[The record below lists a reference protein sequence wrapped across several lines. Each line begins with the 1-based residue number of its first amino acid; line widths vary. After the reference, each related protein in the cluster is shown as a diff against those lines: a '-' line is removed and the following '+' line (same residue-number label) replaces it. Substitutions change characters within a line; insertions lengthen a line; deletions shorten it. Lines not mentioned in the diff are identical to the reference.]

1 MTRFEELLDA
11 KLAGELSPDENREF
25 AALLMLDEN
34 RSAFEAHEE
43 TVALLE
49 GVERHVPSSSFT
61 EEVLARL
68 PDRRSRPW
76 EKACDL
82 VWAPRTVRW
91 NFATAFALSFVLVV
105 TALAWKTLPSRM
117 AVGPDP
123 RPVVTL
129 FRFSLDAPGA
139 QQVSLAGEFNG
150 WRTDEIFLADVTG
163 RGRFSVTLPLKPG
176 RYAYMFVFDGAT
188 WMTDPR
194 AEAYRDD
201 GFGNKNALVNIAVP
215 TVGHGDT

>member
-1 MTRFEELLDA
+1 MTRFEELLKG
-11 KLAGELSPDENREF
+11 KLAGEVSTDENQEF
-25 AALLMLDEN
+25 SALLVVAEN
-34 RSAFEAHEE
+34 RRAFATHQQ

-76 EKACDL
+76 EKAWDL

-129 FRFSLDAPGA
+129 
-139 QQVSLAGEFNG
+139 
-150 WRTDEIFLADVTG
+150 
-163 RGRFSVTLPLKPG
+163 
-176 RYAYMFVFDGAT
+176 
-188 WMTDPR
+188 
-194 AEAYRDD
+194 
-201 GFGNKNALVNIAVP
+201 
-215 TVGHGDT
+215 

>member
-1 MTRFEELLDA
+1 
-11 KLAGELSPDENREF
+11 
-25 AALLMLDEN
+25 
-34 RSAFEAHEE
+34 
-43 TVALLE
+43 
-49 GVERHVPSSSFT
+49 
-61 EEVLARL
+61 
-68 PDRRSRPW
+68 
-76 EKACDL
+76 
-82 VWAPRTVRW
+82 
-91 NFATAFALSFVLVV
+91 
-105 TALAWKTLPSRM
+105 M

-176 RYAYMFVFDGAT
+176 RYAYMFVIDGAT

>member
-34 RSAFEAHEE
+34 RSAFEAHQE

-68 PDRRSRPW
+68 PDRRSRPLRNV
-76 EKACDL
+76 CDL
-82 VWAPRTVRW
+82 LWATRVMRW
-91 NFATAFALSFVLVV
+91 NVATALALSLVLVV
-105 TALAWKTLPSRM
+105 TALTWKALSGRTP
-117 AVGPDP
+117 VGSE
-123 RPVVTL
+123 RHSIVTL

-139 QQVSLAGEFNG
+139 QQVSLAGDFNG
-150 WRTDEIFLADVTG
+150 WRTDEILLADVTG
-163 RGRFSVTLPLKPG
+163 RGHFSVTLPLKPG
-176 RYAYMFVFDGAT
+176 RYAYMFVVDGAT
-188 WMTDPR
+188 WRTDPR

-201 GFGNKNALVNIAVP
+201 GFGNKN
-215 TVGHGDT
+215 